1 MRLRALI
8 AAVLAAACGA
18 SIAQAYDFPRFA
30 SAAQVEAECT
40 TLLDAQRA
48 GIARLETMP
57 PQPAAAV
64 AREADAFYQRYED
77 LIGPLSVVVA
87 VHPDKALRDAAD
99 ACDLRYTTFFA
110 EAQQN
115 AKVHAVLRAAT
126 GGDATDERLL
136 RDVRDGFEDAGA
148 GLPPERQARA
158 RAINTELTPLM
169 QDFDRRVREDKTR
182 VPFTAAELAGVP
194 RSVWARAERDAQGR
208 VLLGIDTPTSGPV
221 LDRATNA
228 AARERMWRAAM
239 AQGGAD
245 NIATLNR
252 ITTLR
257 LEYARLFGF
266 DSYADFVLR
275 RRMAGDAKAVDG
287 FLAQVKDAVARR
299 EPKDLQLLRAAK
311 ARHLGTPLA
320 KTVLNRWDLAFY
332 TERERRA
339 RFRIDSARL
348 RRHFPPQASVDWVFA
363 LSDRLFGVR
372 FEPVQQALWHA
383 DAKAYAV
390 HEAADGRLLGT
401 LFLDLY
407 PRDDKYGHAAVWSFR
422 GSAASVGRLP
432 AAALV
437 TNLDRHGLSL
447 DELET
452 LLHEFGHALHS
463 LLSTTRH
470 ALQAGTNTQL
480 DYVEAPS
487 QMLEDWVYDA
497 GALALMQQVCRAC
510 PPVPAAE
517 VARTERA
524 RHFLKGLVVARQHLY
539 ASYDL
544 ALHGR
549 SVDDALAVWARMEGA
564 TPLGHVAGS
573 MLPASFG
580 HVATNYAAGYY
591 GYLWSLVIAEDLRT
605 AFAGR
610 KLDAATGRRLRD
622 TLLANGSQVAPAE
635 LVERFLGRPG
645 NGEAFLRALARP

>member
-1 MRLRALI
+1 MTVRWL
-8 AAVLAAACGA
+8 VAAALAGTCGA
-18 SIAQAYDFPRFA
+18 SAAQVYAFPRFA

-40 TLLDAQRA
+40 RLLDAQKA
-48 GIARLETMP
+48 GIARLEAMA

-77 LIGPLSVVVA
+77 LIGPLSVLVA
-87 VHPDKALRDAAD
+87 VHPDKALRDAAE
-99 ACDLRYTTFFA
+99 ACDLRYGSFFA

-115 AKVHAVLRAAT
+115 PRVYAVLRGAT
-126 GGDATDERLL
+126 GGDAIDDRLL

-148 GLPPERQARA
+148 GLPADRQPRA
-158 RAINTELTPLM
+158 RAINTELTALM

-194 RSVWARAERDAQGR
+194 RAVWAKAERDAQGR
-208 VLLGIDTPTSGPV
+208 LLLGIDTPTAFPV
-221 LDRATNA
+221 LERATNP
-228 AARERMWRAAM
+228 AARERIWRALM

-257 LEYARLFGF
+257 LEYAKLFGF

-275 RRMAGDAKAVDG
+275 RRMAGDAKAVDA
-287 FLAQVKDAVARR
+287 FLQQVKDAVAQR
-299 EPKDLQLLRAAK
+299 ERADLQLLRAAK
-311 ARHLGTPLA
+311 ARHLGRPLA
-320 KTVLNRWDLAFY
+320 QTRLERWDVAFY
-332 TERERRA
+332 TERERRG
-339 RFRIDSARL
+339 RFRIDGNRL

-363 LSDRLFGVR
+363 LSARLFGVR
-372 FEPVQQALWHA
+372 FAPLQQSLWHA
-383 DAKAYAV
+383 QAQAYSV
-390 HEAADGRLLGT
+390 HEVADGRLLGT
-401 LFLDLY
+401 LFVDLY

-422 GSAASVGRLP
+422 GSATSSGRLP
-432 AAALV
+432 AATLV

-452 LLHEFGHALHS
+452 LLHEFGHALHT

-480 DYVEAPS
+480 DFVEAPS

-497 GALALMQQVCRAC
+497 GALALMRQVCKSC

-517 VARTERA
+517 VAKTERA
-524 RHFLKGLVVARQHLY
+524 RHFLQGITVARQHLY

-549 SVDDALAVWARMEGA
+549 TVDDALATWVRMEGA
-564 TPLGHVAGS
+564 TPLGHVAGT

-591 GYLWSLVIAEDLRT
+591 GYLWSLVIAEDLSH

-610 KLDAATGRRLRD
+610 RLDAALGRRLRD
-622 TLLANGSQVAPAE
+622 TLLANGSQVAPNV
-635 LVERFLGRPG
+635 LVERFLGRPS
-645 NGEAFLRALARP
+645 NGEAFFRALARP

>member
-1 MRLRALI
+1 MRFRFLI
-8 AAVLAAACGA
+8 AAALAAGCGA
-18 SIAQAYDFPRFA
+18 AVAQSYEFPRYA

-40 TLLDAQRA
+40 RLLEAQKA
-48 GIARLETMP
+48 GIARLEAMP

-87 VHPDKALRDAAD
+87 VHPDKALRDAAE
-99 ACDLRYTTFFA
+99 ACDLRYSSFFA

-115 AKVHAVLRAAT
+115 PKVYAVLRGAT
-126 GGDATDERLL
+126 GGDPIDDRLV

-148 GLPPERQARA
+148 GLPPDRQPRA
-158 RAINTELTPLM
+158 RAINTELTQLM

-182 VPFTAAELAGVP
+182 VPFTQAELAGVP
-194 RSVWARAERDAQGR
+194 RAVWARAARDAQGR
-208 VLLGIDTPTSGPV
+208 WLLGIDYPTSGPV

-228 AARERMWRAAM
+228 AARERMWRATM

-252 ITTLR
+252 ITALR

-287 FLAQVKDAVARR
+287 FLKQVKDAVAQR
-299 EPKDLQLLRAAK
+299 ERTDLEMLRAAK
-311 ARHLGTPLA
+311 ARHTGAPLA
-320 KTVLNRWDLAFY
+320 KTVLNRWDVAFY

-339 RFRIDSARL
+339 RYRIDSDRL

-363 LSDRLFGVR
+363 LTGRLFGVR
-372 FEPVQQALWHA
+372 FAPLQQTLWHP
-383 DAKAYAV
+383 DAKAYSV
-390 HEAADGRLLGT
+390 HEASDGRLLGT
-401 LFLDLY
+401 LFVDLY

-422 GSAASVGRLP
+422 GGATSTGRLP

-437 TNLDRHGLSL
+437 TNLDRHGLALGEL
-447 DELET
+447 DT
-452 LLHEFGHALHS
+452 LLHEFGHALHT
-463 LLSTTRH
+463 LLSSTRH
-470 ALQAGTNTQL
+470 SLQAGTNTQL
-480 DYVEAPS
+480 DFVEAPS
-487 QMLEDWVYDA
+487 QMLEDWVYDT
-497 GALALMQQVCRAC
+497 GALALLQQVCKTC

-517 VARTERA
+517 VAKTERA
-524 RHFLKGLVVARQHLY
+524 RHFLKGLFVARQHLY

-544 ALHGR
+544 ALHGATL
-549 SVDDALAVWARMEGA
+549 DDALATWARMEGA
-564 TPLGHVAGS
+564 TPLGHVPGT
-573 MLPASFG
+573 MMPANFS

-610 KLDAATGRRLRD
+610 KLDPAVGRRYRD
-622 TLLANGSQVAPAE
+622 TILANGSQVAPAE

-645 NGEAFLRALARP
+645 NGEAFFRALARQ